1 MNYSEKY
8 ENISFTNN
16 FAFCKVMQNEEICR
30 EVIETLLHIKVG
42 RLEYKSFEKDLKL
55 EIDKRGIRLDV
66 YIADSDRV
74 FDLEMQT
81 TDKKNLGCRM
91 RYYQSLIDAELLD
104 KGANFNDLKESNI
117 IFFCTFDPFRRGLP
131 QYTFCNSCKELPDLK
146 LDDKCRKIAY
156 NVNAFEKVDD
166 EKIRKLLEFIS
177 TGKSETPLTN
187 KICKELKRVQGN
199 EEWRAEYMTWE
210 MLKQDTYDS
219 GFSAGEE
226 HGIAIGEERGITIGR
241 NEGIAIGEERGIS
254 LGITQGAYQKAVE
267 TAKNALSMKLTLE
280 QIANL
285 TGLSVEVIQDL
296 ADK

>member
-66 YIADSDRV
+66 YIADSNRV

-81 TDKKNLGCRM
+81 TDKRNLGCRM

-117 IFFCTFDPFRRGLP
+117 IFFCTFDPFRKGLP
-131 QYTFCNSCKELPDLK
+131 QYTFCNSCEELPDLK

-226 HGIAIGEERGITIGR
+226 HGF
-241 NEGIAIGEERGIS
+241 S

-267 TAKNALSMKLTLE
+267 TARKFLSMGLSIE
-280 QIANL
+280 QVANG
-285 TGLSVEVIQDL
+285 TGLSIEEIEKL
-296 ADK
+296 

>member
-117 IFFCTFDPFRRGLP
+117 IFFCTFDPFRKGLP
-131 QYTFCNSCKELPDLK
+131 QYTFCNSCEELPDLK
-146 LDDKCRKIAY
+146 LSDKCRKIAY

-226 HGIAIGEERGITIGR
+226 HGIAIGEERGR
-241 NEGIAIGEERGIS
+241 NEGIS

-267 TAKNALSMKLTLE
+267 TAKNLINLGLPQE
-280 QIANL
+280 QIAL
-285 TGLSVEVIQDL
+285 ATGLSIEEIEKL
-296 ADK
+296 

>member
-81 TDKKNLGCRM
+81 TNQKNLGCRM

-117 IFFCTFDPFRRGLP
+117 IFFCTFDPFRKCLP
-131 QYTFCNSCKELPDLK
+131 QYTFCNSCEELTDLK
-146 LDDKCRKIAY
+146 LADKCRKIAY

-226 HGIAIGEERGITIGR
+226 HGFSLGR

-254 LGITQGAYQKAVE
+254 LGEHKKAVE
-267 TAKNALSMKLTLE
+267 TAKSMKSENMSVSL
-280 QIANL
+280 IAHF
-285 TGLSVEVIQDL
+285 TGLSIEEIEKL
-296 ADK
+296 